1 MVLPLP
7 AHARG
12 SYDDKD
18 RVHRAPLLLLRWA
31 DIMTACEG
39 RQRQNREYNVVV
51 RRFCFLLLRRAV
63 LRGQDSGNQAGFLPE
78 IHPAGP
84 VFRAAWLLWG
94 PHSAAGRKRSSCINL
109 QNW

>member
-39 RQRQNREYNVVV
+39 RQRQNREYNVAV

-63 LRGQDSGNQAGFLPE
+63 SRGQDSGNQAGFRPE
-78 IHPAGP
+78 IRPADP
-84 VFRAAWLLWG
+84 VFRAAWPVLS
-94 PHSAAGRKRSSCINL
+94 PHPAVGRERRRGTNL